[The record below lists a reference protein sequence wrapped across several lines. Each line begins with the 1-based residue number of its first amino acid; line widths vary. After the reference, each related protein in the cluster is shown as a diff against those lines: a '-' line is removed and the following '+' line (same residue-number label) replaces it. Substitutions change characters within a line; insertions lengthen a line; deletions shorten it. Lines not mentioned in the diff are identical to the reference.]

1 MTERGEEGGEE
12 KGAKDRMGNVRMYE
26 TKEYIFWFFS
36 SSQQIPV
43 IVISSQRKYY
53 IKINNLQPN

>member
-12 KGAKDRMGNVRMYE
+12 KGAKDRMGNERMYK

-36 SSQQIPV
+36 SSWQIPV
-43 IVISSQRKYY
+43 IVVSSQINYC
-53 IKINNLQPN
+53 IEINNSPPN